1 MRLSLTTQALRS
13 AFGVATTE
21 GMVRLRQAAQR
32 RARNNLLRR
41 GGEMRFST
49 PVVAETFVIAS
60 QCGAERLPNCKGF
73 SDAERVSAHQHDG
86 CGKTFSR
93 PERKCRT
100 IDGLNEPRHRSA
112 SEVFWY
118 DLIAANHRSGRW
130 NVAFIAFGEISLRL
144 FRCSAPHQIG
154 IIRALC
160 WYTFEIARYVG
171 STTKCGQ
178 SLGQSP
184 PRHGRSNRS
193 VLAPRRTVGPVR
205 RDLPPRFFLRSVMT
219 EVTYSTKRLIGIPFA
234 VHNLVP
240 SKGD

>member
-1 MRLSLTTQALRS
+1 MLKECLRINTTGVENISAAREEVPDNRRLNASS
-13 AFGVATTE
+13 
-21 GMVRLRQAAQR
+21 
-32 RARNNLLRR
+32 R
-41 GGEMRFST
+41 G
-49 PVVAETFVIAS
+49 
-60 QCGAERLPNCKGF
+60 
-73 SDAERVSAHQHDG
+73 
-86 CGKTFSR
+86 
-93 PERKCRT
+93 
-100 IDGLNEPRHRSA
+100 SA

-118 DLIAANHRSGRW
+118 DLIAANRRGDGW
-130 NVAFIAFGEISLRL
+130 TAPLGAFGEISLRW

-178 SLGQSP
+178 SLGRSP